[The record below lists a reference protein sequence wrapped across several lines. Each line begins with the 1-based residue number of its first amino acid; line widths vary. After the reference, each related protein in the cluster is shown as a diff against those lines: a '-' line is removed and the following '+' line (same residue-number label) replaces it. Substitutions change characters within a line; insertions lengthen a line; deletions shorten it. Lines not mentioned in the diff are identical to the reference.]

1 MPDDADLIELFETD
15 LDRLIMVGHKQ
26 GLSYIQIFLC
36 ILDRLKD
43 MVGQCPAE
51 SWLAKYDKPSNT

>member
-1 MPDDADLIELFETD
+1 MVDDADLIELFETD

-26 GLSYIQIFLC
+26 GLSYPQIFCC

-43 MVGQCPAE
+43 MIGQCFAE
-51 SWLAKYDKPSNT
+51 ELLNRFKT